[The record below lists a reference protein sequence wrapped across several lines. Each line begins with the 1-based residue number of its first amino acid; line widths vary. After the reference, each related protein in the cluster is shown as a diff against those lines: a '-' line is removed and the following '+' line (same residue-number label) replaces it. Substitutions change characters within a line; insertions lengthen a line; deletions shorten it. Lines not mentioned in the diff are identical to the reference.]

1 MSFSVEVLAGIA
13 IELQRGIGHQDRFQ
27 RLITT
32 LRQVLAC
39 DASALL
45 RYESRQFIPLAIDGL
60 AQDVLG
66 RRFTLEGHPRLEA
79 IARAAPRGGRGAFS
93 GRAGDVV
100 RFPADSDLPDPYDGL
115 IPGQESL
122 KVHACVGLPLFAGQ
136 NLIGALTLDA
146 MTPEQFEVFSD
157 EELRL
162 VAALAAGAL
171 SNALLIEQLESQNML
186 PGSSGVFEPIKETH
200 MIGLSPAMT
209 QLKKEIEIVAG
220 SDLNVLIGG
229 ETGTGKE
236 LVAKAI
242 HQGSPRAV
250 NPLVYLNC
258 AALPES
264 VAESE
269 LFGHVKGAFTGAISN
284 RSGKFEMADNGT
296 LFLDEIGELSLALQ
310 AKLLRVLQY
319 GDIQRVGD
327 DRSLRVDV
335 RVLAATNRDLR
346 EEVLAGRFRADLF
359 HRLSVF
365 PLFVPPLRE
374 RGDDVVLLAGY
385 FCEQCR
391 LRLGLSRVVLSPD
404 ARRHLLNYGWPGN
417 VRELEHAIHR
427 AVVLA
432 RATRAGDEVILE
444 AQHFALSEDVLPA
457 PPAESFLALPTCRNL
472 RESTENFQREM
483 IRQALA
489 QNNHNWAASA
499 RALEIS
505 RVSTIG
511 SAGAGNR
518 RRQPASA
525 GEASGTEGLDN
536 PCLVEILQVNGAGEF
551 AVFIDH
557 WRGGN
562 FAFHQDLFGV
572 NGAALRLERNTVGRH
587 GFAYR
592 RGERAAAHQPATQVA
607 VGKDAFHNML
617 LIANR
622 HQPQSGTAKFQ
633 HGIHHAGGEHHLRYC
648 IALAHQVMH
657 IIEQTRAQCA
667 SRMRTGEIFFVK
679 TARLHDRHRQR
690 IAHH

>member
-1 MSFSVEVLAGIA
+1 MSFSVDVLANIA

-32 LRQVLAC
+32 LRQVLEC

-45 RYESRQFIPLAIDGL
+45 RYDSRQFIPLAIDGL
-60 AQDVLG
+60 AKDVLG
-66 RRFTLEGHPRLEA
+66 RRFALEGHPRLEA
-79 IARAAPRGGRGAFS
+79 IARA
-93 GRAGDVV
+93 GDVV
-100 RFPADSDLPDPYDGL
+100 RFPADSELPDPYDGL

-136 NLIGALTLDA
+136 NLIGALTLDG
-146 MTPEQFEVFSD
+146 MQPDQFDVFSD

-162 VAALAAGAL
+162 IAALAAGAL
-171 SNALLIEQLESQNML
+171 SNALLIEQLESQNMM
-186 PGSSGVFEPIKETH
+186 PGDATPFEAVKQTQ
-200 MIGLSPAMT
+200 MIGLSPGMT
-209 QLKKEIEIVAG
+209 QLKKEIEIVAA
-220 SDLNVLIGG
+220 SDLNVLISG

-242 HQGSPRAV
+242 HEASPRAV

-365 PLFVPPLRE
+365 PLSVPPLRE
-374 RGDDVVLLAGY
+374 RGDDVILLAGY

-391 LRLGLSRVVLSPD
+391 LRLGLSRVVLSAG
-404 ARRHLLNYGWPGN
+404 ARNLLQHYRFPGN

-427 AVVLA
+427 AVVLS
-432 RATRAGDEVILE
+432 RATRNGDEVILE
-444 AQHFALSEDVLPA
+444 AQHFAFPEV
-457 PPAESFLALPTCRNL
+457 
-472 RESTENFQREM
+472 
-483 IRQALA
+483 
-489 QNNHNWAASA
+489 
-499 RALEIS
+499 
-505 RVSTIG
+505 
-511 SAGAGNR
+511 
-518 RRQPASA
+518 
-525 GEASGTEGLDN
+525 
-536 PCLVEILQVNGAGEF
+536 
-551 AVFIDH
+551 
-557 WRGGN
+557 
-562 FAFHQDLFGV
+562 
-572 NGAALRLERNTVGRH
+572 
-587 GFAYR
+587 
-592 RGERAAAHQPATQVA
+592 
-607 VGKDAFHNML
+607 
-617 LIANR
+617 
-622 HQPQSGTAKFQ
+622 
-633 HGIHHAGGEHHLRYC
+633 
-648 IALAHQVMH
+648 
-657 IIEQTRAQCA
+657 
-667 SRMRTGEIFFVK
+667 
-679 TARLHDRHRQR
+679 
-690 IAHH
+690 

>member
-1 MSFSVEVLAGIA
+1 MSFSVDVLANIA

-32 LRQVLAC
+32 LRQVLEC

-45 RYESRQFIPLAIDGL
+45 RYDSRQFIPLAIDGL
-60 AQDVLG
+60 AKDVLG
-66 RRFTLEGHPRLEA
+66 RRFALEGHPRLEA
-79 IARAAPRGGRGAFS
+79 IARA
-93 GRAGDVV
+93 GDVV
-100 RFPADSDLPDPYDGL
+100 RFPADSELPDPYDGL

-136 NLIGALTLDA
+136 NLIGALTLDG
-146 MTPEQFEVFSD
+146 MQPDQFDVFSD

-162 VAALAAGAL
+162 IAALAAGAL
-171 SNALLIEQLESQNML
+171 SNALLIEQLESQNMM
-186 PGSSGVFEPIKETH
+186 PGDATPFEAVKQTQ
-200 MIGLSPAMT
+200 MIGLSPGMT
-209 QLKKEIEIVAG
+209 QLKKEIEIVAA
-220 SDLNVLIGG
+220 SDLNVLISG

-242 HQGSPRAV
+242 HEASPRAV

-365 PLFVPPLRE
+365 PLSVPPLRE
-374 RGDDVVLLAGY
+374 RGDDVILLAGY

-391 LRLGLSRVVLSPD
+391 LRLGLSRVVLSAG
-404 ARRHLLNYGWPGN
+404 ARNLLQHYRFPGN

-432 RATRAGDEVILE
+432 RATRSGDEVILE
-444 AQHFALSEDVLPA
+444 AQHFAFPEV
-457 PPAESFLALPTCRNL
+457 T
-472 RESTENFQREM
+472 
-483 IRQALA
+483 
-489 QNNHNWAASA
+489 
-499 RALEIS
+499 
-505 RVSTIG
+505 
-511 SAGAGNR
+511 
-518 RRQPASA
+518 
-525 GEASGTEGLDN
+525 
-536 PCLVEILQVNGAGEF
+536 
-551 AVFIDH
+551 
-557 WRGGN
+557 
-562 FAFHQDLFGV
+562 
-572 NGAALRLERNTVGRH
+572 
-587 GFAYR
+587 
-592 RGERAAAHQPATQVA
+592 
-607 VGKDAFHNML
+607 
-617 LIANR
+617 
-622 HQPQSGTAKFQ
+622 
-633 HGIHHAGGEHHLRYC
+633 
-648 IALAHQVMH
+648 
-657 IIEQTRAQCA
+657 
-667 SRMRTGEIFFVK
+667 
-679 TARLHDRHRQR
+679 
-690 IAHH
+690 

>member
-1 MSFSVEVLAGIA
+1 MSFSVDVLANIA

-32 LRQVLAC
+32 LRQVLEC

-45 RYESRQFIPLAIDGL
+45 RYDSRQFIPLAIDGL
-60 AQDVLG
+60 AKDVLG
-66 RRFTLEGHPRLEA
+66 RRFALEGHPRLEA
-79 IARAAPRGGRGAFS
+79 IARA
-93 GRAGDVV
+93 GDVV
-100 RFPADSDLPDPYDGL
+100 RFPADSELPDPYDGL

-136 NLIGALTLDA
+136 NLIGALTLDG
-146 MTPEQFEVFSD
+146 MQPDQFDVFSD

-162 VAALAAGAL
+162 IAALAAGAL

-186 PGSSGVFEPIKETH
+186 PGEAAPFEAVKQTQ
-200 MIGLSPAMT
+200 MIGLSPGMT
-209 QLKKEIEIVAG
+209 QLKKEIEIVAA
-220 SDLNVLIGG
+220 SDLNVLISG

-242 HQGSPRAV
+242 HEASPRAV

-365 PLFVPPLRE
+365 PLSVPPLRE
-374 RGDDVVLLAGY
+374 RGDDVILLAGY

-391 LRLGLSRVVLSPD
+391 LRLGLSRVVLSAG
-404 ARRHLLNYGWPGN
+404 ARNLLQHYNFPGN

-427 AVVLA
+427 AVVLS
-432 RATRAGDEVILE
+432 RATRSGDEVILE
-444 AQHFALSEDVLPA
+444 AQHFAFPEVTLP
-457 PPAESFLALPTCRNL
+457 PPEVAAVPVVKQNL
-472 RESTENFQREM
+472 REATEAFQRET

-489 QNNHNWAASA
+489 QNHHNWAACA
-499 RALEIS
+499 RMLETDVANLH
-505 RVSTIG
+505 RL
-511 SAGAGNR
+511 AKR
-518 RRQPASA
+518 L
-525 GEASGTEGLDN
+525 GL
-536 PCLVEILQVNGAGEF
+536 
-551 AVFIDH
+551 
-557 WRGGN
+557 
-562 FAFHQDLFGV
+562 
-572 NGAALRLERNTVGRH
+572 
-587 GFAYR
+587 
-592 RGERAAAHQPATQVA
+592 
-607 VGKDAFHNML
+607 KD
-617 LIANR
+617 
-622 HQPQSGTAKFQ
+622 
-633 HGIHHAGGEHHLRYC
+633 
-648 IALAHQVMH
+648 
-657 IIEQTRAQCA
+657 
-667 SRMRTGEIFFVK
+667 
-679 TARLHDRHRQR
+679 
-690 IAHH
+690 

>member
-1 MSFSVEVLAGIA
+1 MSFSVDVLAGIA
-13 IELQRGIGHQDRFQ
+13 IELQRGVGHQDRFQ
-27 RLITT
+27 RLITA
-32 LRQVLAC
+32 LRQVLEC

-45 RYESRQFIPLAIDGL
+45 RYEARQFIPLAIDGL

-79 IARAAPRGGRGAFS
+79 IARA
-93 GRAGDVV
+93 GDVV

-122 KVHACVGLPLFAGQ
+122 KVHACIGLPLFAGQ
-136 NLIGALTLDA
+136 NLIGALTLDG
-146 MTPEQFEVFSD
+146 MEPDQFDVFSD

-162 VAALAAGAL
+162 IAALAAGAL

-186 PGSSGVFEPIKETH
+186 PGSTTDFGQVKETQ
-200 MIGLSPAMT
+200 MIGLSPGMM
-209 QLKKEIEIVAG
+209 QLKKEIEIVAA
-220 SDLNVLIGG
+220 SDLNVLISG

-242 HQGSPRAV
+242 HEGSPRAV

-346 EEVLAGRFRADLF
+346 EEVMAGRFRADLF

-365 PLFVPPLRE
+365 PLSVPPLRE
-374 RGDDVVLLAGY
+374 RGEDAVLLAGY

-391 LRLGLSRVVLSPD
+391 LRLGLSRVALSPG
-404 ARRHLLNYGWPGN
+404 ARNYLLNYAWPGN

-432 RATRAGDEVILE
+432 RATRAGDEVVLE
-444 AQHFALSEDVLPA
+444 AQHFARLDDAPASQTDVA
-457 PPAESFLALPTCRNL
+457 PEMPQAVNL
-472 RESTENFQREM
+472 RDATESFQRET
-483 IRQALA
+483 IRRALA
-489 QNNHNWAASA
+489 QHHHNWAASA
-499 RALEIS
+499 RALEMDVANLH
-505 RVSTIG
+505 RL
-511 SAGAGNR
+511 AKR
-518 RRQPASA
+518 L
-525 GEASGTEGLDN
+525 GL
-536 PCLVEILQVNGAGEF
+536 
-551 AVFIDH
+551 
-557 WRGGN
+557 
-562 FAFHQDLFGV
+562 
-572 NGAALRLERNTVGRH
+572 
-587 GFAYR
+587 
-592 RGERAAAHQPATQVA
+592 
-607 VGKDAFHNML
+607 K
-617 LIANR
+617 
-622 HQPQSGTAKFQ
+622 S
-633 HGIHHAGGEHHLRYC
+633 
-648 IALAHQVMH
+648 
-657 IIEQTRAQCA
+657 
-667 SRMRTGEIFFVK
+667 
-679 TARLHDRHRQR
+679 
-690 IAHH
+690 

>member
-1 MSFSVEVLAGIA
+1 MSFSVDVLAGIA
-13 IELQRGIGHQDRFQ
+13 IQLQSGVGHQDRFQ

-32 LRQVLAC
+32 LRQVLEC

-45 RYESRQFIPLAIDGL
+45 RYDARQFIPLAIDGL

-79 IARAAPRGGRGAFS
+79 IA
-93 GRAGDVV
+93 RAGDVV

-146 MTPEQFEVFSD
+146 MEPEQFDVFSD

-162 VAALAAGAL
+162 ISALAAGAL

-186 PGSSGVFEPIKETH
+186 PGAPAAFEPVANTD
-200 MIGLSPAMT
+200 MIGLSPNMM
-209 QLKKEIEIVAG
+209 QLKKEIEIVAA
-220 SDLNVLIGG
+220 SDLNVLISG

-236 LVAKAI
+236 LVAKSI
-242 HQGSPRAV
+242 HEGSPRAA

-365 PLFVPPLRE
+365 PLSVPPLRE

-391 LRLGLSRVVLSPD
+391 LRLGLSRVILSNG
-404 ARRHLLNYGWPGN
+404 ARAHLLRYGWPGN
-417 VRELEHAIHR
+417 VRELEHAVHR

-432 RATRAGDEVILE
+432 RATRSGGEVILE
-444 AQHFALSEDVLPA
+444 AQHFAFEESAVAPAQESEAPALPA
-457 PPAESFLALPTCRNL
+457 CHNL
-472 RESTENFQREM
+472 RDATEHFQREM

-489 QNNHNWAASA
+489 QNDNNWAASA
-499 RALEIS
+499 RALETD
-505 RVSTIG
+505 V
-511 SAGAGNR
+511 AN
-518 RRQPASA
+518 
-525 GEASGTEGLDN
+525 L
-536 PCLVEILQVNGAGEF
+536 
-551 AVFIDH
+551 H
-557 WRGGN
+557 
-562 FAFHQDLFGV
+562 
-572 NGAALRLERNTVGRH
+572 RL
-587 GFAYR
+587 
-592 RGERAAAHQPATQVA
+592 
-607 VGKDAFHNML
+607 
-617 LIANR
+617 
-622 HQPQSGTAKFQ
+622 AK
-633 HGIHHAGGEHHLRYC
+633 
-648 IALAHQVMH
+648 
-657 IIEQTRAQCA
+657 
-667 SRMRTGEIFFVK
+667 
-679 TARLHDRHRQR
+679 RLGMKG
-690 IAHH
+690 